1 MPTQKLQPILNKST
15 DNISS
20 KEKIENIT
28 VNTNVKKALNALLE
42 ETLKDFTISS
52 QFTVKIGFPFVL
64 IWKNIQNNN
73 SDVCVYCYN
82 GENNQFEPN
91 VLK

>member
-20 KEKIENIT
+20 KEKIENST
-28 VNTNVKKALNALLE
+28 VNTNVEKALNALLE

-52 QFTVKIGFPFVL
+52 QFTVKIQFPFVF

-73 SDVCVYCYN
+73 SNIYAYCYN
-82 GENNQFEPN
+82 GENNQFEKN
-91 VLK
+91 ILK